1 MVAADRS
8 KDAVTIRTLASVPLP
23 RPRPQEV
30 PDMTDPNDPRL
41 SAVACECRYYQQAPQ
56 AHDCWHTT
64 LQHPT
69 PTALLALMGYTD
81 LTADTVIEMEHLAWY
96 DLPGFVAAHSWDSPM
111 AVDGL
116 ARRLSDSVQH
126 RLALGGTSSDSENG
140 DRVYLLTGA
149 GAQ

>member
-8 KDAVTIRTLASVPLP
+8 TDAVTIRTLASVPLP

-56 AHDCWHTT
+56 AHDCWLTT

-69 PTALLALMGYTD
+69 PTALLALM
-81 LTADTVIEMEHLAWY
+81 E
-96 DLPGFVAAHSWDSPM
+96 
-111 AVDGL
+111 
-116 ARRLSDSVQH
+116 
-126 RLALGGTSSDSENG
+126 
-140 DRVYLLTGA
+140 
-149 GAQ
+149 